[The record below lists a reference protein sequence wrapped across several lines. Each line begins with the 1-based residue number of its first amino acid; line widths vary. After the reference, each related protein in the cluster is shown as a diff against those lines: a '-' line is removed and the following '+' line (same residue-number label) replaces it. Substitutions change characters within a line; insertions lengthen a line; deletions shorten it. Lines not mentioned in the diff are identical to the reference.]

1 MPHYATAR
9 LARGQILIPA
19 LVVLSVVFIL
29 TGALLANTTATFTL
43 SERTL
48 KDSQV
53 LNFAEAG
60 VDFAIRSLNES
71 GTVTETETT
80 LGNGTFIVRDL
91 TGSGNQREIES
102 TGYFPNAT
110 NPKIVKRLRV
120 NAQITG
126 ESVEFFYGVQVGG
139 GGLQMANSAQ
149 INGNVFSNGNIIG
162 ANSAKIMGDVVV
174 AGGLGDTPTLE
185 WASENADQFFATSSS
200 NRDIAQS
207 FTATTTG
214 NVSKVAVFLGKVGS
228 PTNSL
233 TVRIATD
240 NAGRPSTNSLGT
252 TTIPATS
259 VGLTPSFVEATFSSA
274 PVPTVTNG
282 SKYWLVLDYNSNS
295 ATSYWNWRKDAS
307 DAYPNN
313 TGKYTS
319 NCCSGNPTWSNAGGD
334 LTFRVWIGGNAT
346 KIQDM
351 QIGDASSG
359 NAHANEFVNTT
370 VHGTLCPNQY
380 CTVDNQ
386 SQQPLPI
393 SDGVITDWKNIA
405 EAGGVQNGDYNL
417 SGSQTVSLGPKKI
430 VGDMILSNQSILT
443 LTGTVWVTGNV
454 YVSNTSRMKLDPGY
468 GSSSGVMVSD
478 GVYTISNETGFEGSG
493 EAGSYI
499 MLLAARDAK
508 TEISIYA
515 SNPSVGVVYYA
526 GKSQIQFSNLAQ
538 AKEATA
544 WGITM
549 SNNTVVNYESGLANI
564 FFTSGPGGGWSVE
577 SGSWREVQGN

>member
-1 MPHYATAR
+1 MEHYATAR

-29 TGALLANTTATFTL
+29 TGALLASTTTTFTL

-60 VDFAIRSLNES
+60 VDFAIRSLNDS
-71 GTVTETETT
+71 GSVAETETT

-102 TGYFPNAT
+102 TGYFPNAA
-110 NPKIVKRLRV
+110 NPKIVKRLRANV
-120 NAQITG
+120 QISG

-139 GGLQMANSAQ
+139 GGLTMSNSAQ
-149 INGNVFSNGNIIG
+149 INGNVFSNGSILG
-162 ANSAKIMGDVVV
+162 ANSARIMGDVVV
-174 AGGLGDTPTLE
+174 AGGLSDTPTLE

-207 FTATTTG
+207 FTATATG
-214 NVSKVAVFLGKVGS
+214 NVSKISVFLGKVGN
-228 PTNSL
+228 PTSNL

-240 NAGRPSTNSLGT
+240 NAGRPATNNLGT
-252 TTIPATS
+252 TTISATS
-259 VGLTPSFVEATFSSA
+259 VGLTPSFVEATFGAA

-282 SKYWLVLDYNSNS
+282 SKYWLILDYNSNS
-295 ATSYWNWRKDAS
+295 ATNYWNWRKDAS
-307 DAYPNN
+307 DAYPDN

-334 LTFRVWIGGNAT
+334 LAFRVWIGGSAT
-346 KIQDM
+346 KIQDI

-359 NAHANEFVNTT
+359 SAHANQFVNTT

-393 SDGVITDWKNIA
+393 SDGVITDWKNTA
-405 EAGGVQNGDYNL
+405 EAGGVQNGNYNL
-417 SGSQTVSLGPKKI
+417 SGSQTASLGPQKI
-430 VGDMILSNQSILT
+430 VGDMILSNQSVLT

-454 YVSNTSRMKLDPGY
+454 YVSNTSRIRLDPGY
-468 GSSSGVMVSD
+468 GASSGVMVTD

-499 MLLAARDAK
+499 MLLTARDAK
-508 TEISIYA
+508 TQISIYA

-526 GKSQIQFSNLAQ
+526 GKSQIQFSNFAQ

-549 SNNTVVNYESGLANI
+549 SNNTVVNYESGLANV
-564 FFTSGPGGGWSVE
+564 FFTSGPGGGWSVQ
-577 SGSWREVQGN
+577 SGSWREVQSN

>member
-493 EAGSYI
+493 EVGSYI